1 MRYVLLHA
9 KAARADGDFVYF
21 TPLWPAVWCAGA
33 AWADQLAN
41 WRLYRNAIATA
52 VVLLGVTAQFVLLGL
67 LPLLDSFAV
76 APAFLAGLAGG
87 CMFMRRQR
95 RCTRGRCCWALWQA
109 RVPGQLIPCHHSPLL
124 QLKGASWR
132 GGHGASGLG

>member
-1 MRYVLLHA
+1 M
-9 KAARADGDFVYF
+9 
-21 TPLWPAVWCAGA
+21 
-33 AWADQLAN
+33 
-41 WRLYRNAIATA
+41 IATA

-109 RVPGQLIPCHHSPLL
+109 RVPVQLIPCHQSKLL
-124 QLKGASWR
+124 QVNGASCQWGVR
-132 GGHGASGLG
+132 TWLMLLALRCQACQPRTVLGPWPVP